1 MKTFALTTLAL
12 FLLGAFLFAQQDQ
25 TQQPAPPIGDQS
37 SYPSETH
44 KMSPAEKRDTPEGN
58 GQSVDLNTASKKDL
72 AALPGVGPHF
82 AQSIIDAR
90 PFTSKEDLLRKK
102 IVPQST
108 YDQIKGMVNAE
119 GPKKQSEKPEQK

>member
-1 MKTFALTTLAL
+1 MKTFALTISAL
-12 FLLGAFLFAQQDQ
+12 VLLGAVSFAQQDQ
-25 TQQPAPPIGDQS
+25 QQQPAPPIGDQS

-44 KMSPAEKRDTPEGN
+44 KMNSAEKRNTPAAN

-102 IVPQST
+102 IVPQAT
-108 YDQIKGMVNAE
+108 YDQIKDMVNAE